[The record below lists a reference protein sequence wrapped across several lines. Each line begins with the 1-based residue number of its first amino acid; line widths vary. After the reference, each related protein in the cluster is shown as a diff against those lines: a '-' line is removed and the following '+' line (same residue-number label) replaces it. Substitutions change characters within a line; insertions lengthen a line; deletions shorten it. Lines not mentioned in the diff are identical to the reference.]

1 MEKDEYLPPIM
12 ISEVEGKIQISYD
25 QVSVD
30 IPAGGPV
37 PRDAPPMVCRIF
49 RAFTADLPGDL
60 RAE

>member
-1 MEKDEYLPPIM
+1 MEKDDYLPPIT
-12 ISEVEGKIQISYD
+12 ISEVDGKIQISYD

-37 PRDAPPMVCRIF
+37 PRNAPPMVCRIF
-49 RAFTADLPGDL
+49 HAFMADLPRDL